1 VGPGR
6 SDSNSKTA
14 CPCPCIAPS
23 RIKPTIRLQLGL
35 LGITL
40 LTSLLTKMSV
50 SVPSSVDVE
59 VQSCLTDLSDGTV
72 SQETMVPESSMDS
85 LSVSSSGN

>member
-1 VGPGR
+1 
-6 SDSNSKTA
+6 
-14 CPCPCIAPS
+14 
-23 RIKPTIRLQLGL
+23 
-35 LGITL
+35 
-40 LTSLLTKMSV
+40 MSV

-85 LSVSSSGN
+85 LTVGSSSNCFNISLLDRVPPVFCLLI